1 MKWIGQHIWSLISRF
16 RNDVYLE
23 SVTESAQDHVVGI
36 DADGKLYK
44 QDVSTG
50 DITGVTITTDSG
62 GGSAASDTSGSADF
76 SILGSSGVD
85 VTNSGTTITAVAVPA
100 EIDHDSLNNFVANEH
115 IDWTTDQGATDIHS
129 GNYTNTTYT
138 SSDFDHN
145 SLTNYVAA
153 EHYRWDNDNSGTA
166 TIHANN
172 ITDLHGAG
180 VDGSANQ
187 LLTDDGDGS
196 VTSEASLT
204 YDSETLTIGNDDN
217 GITGITRLAH
227 SDGAGGSLTISG
239 GSATNGQTNQAGG
252 NLFLRTGAAT
262 GNAAAGS
269 FTFFTSPTGASGT
282 SIQAHREIAVL
293 NSASDRPTLYMY
305 EAPGSTSDYFM
316 LQTLA
321 NGATTMRTVDAAGTD
336 ANMSIITDGGF
347 DVNASTTASIAGT
360 DITLNASG
368 DIELNADNGTV
379 SFKDNTA
386 VLGKIT
392 SDGLDLTDN
401 AGAGIIFEGT
411 TDDAHQTTLSA
422 GEPTGDRTV
431 TLPDT
436 TGTVQLQGE
445 AAGKQLQVFVANFYD
460 DIGTTKH
467 YIPLKDVNEQTTIY
481 QDEVAM
487 HAVCDGRI
495 VSVSVSPHN
504 VSSAGNL
511 TIGIHTRNVGV
522 SMTASASN
530 WTDQETET
538 IAVDGSGGDDDNH
551 TFHFAFDNAK
561 HFDSTNKVSISI
573 QSDSDLGSSS
583 FWYATVVVE
592 WDWTTFLGSTSAE
605 LNSTP

>member
-23 SVTESAQDHVVGI
+23 NVTESAQDHVVGI

-85 VTNSGTTITAVAVPA
+85 VTNSGTTITATAVPA

-115 IDWTTDQGATDIHS
+115 IDWTADQGATNINA

-138 SSDFDHN
+138 SSDFDHD

-166 TIHANN
+166 TIHTNN

-180 VDGSANQ
+180 VDGSADQ

-282 SIQAHREIAVL
+282 TIQAHREIAVL

-321 NGATTMRTVDAAGTD
+321 NGATTMRTVDAAGAN

-347 DVNASTTASIAGT
+347 DVNASGTASIVGT
-360 DITLNASG
+360 DITLNASNN
-368 DIELNADNGTV
+368 IEINADGGQV
-379 SFKDNTA
+379 VFKDDT
-386 VLGKIT
+386 
-392 SDGLDLTDN
+392 
-401 AGAGIIFEGT
+401 
-411 TDDAHQTTLSA
+411 TTLATISSS
-422 GEPTGDRTV
+422 GYS
-431 TLPDT
+431 
-436 TGTVQLQGE
+436 
-445 AAGKQLQVFVANFYD
+445 GKQYQVFPSNFID
-460 DIGTTKH
+460 DIGTSQVF
-467 YIPLKDVNEQTTIY
+467 IPIHGTTFEQSTVY
-481 QDEVAM
+481 QDDVAII
-487 HAVCDGRI
+487 APCDGRV
-495 VSVSVSPHN
+495 VSVAISVLSLTG
-504 VSSAGNL
+504 SGNL
-511 TIGIHTRNVGV
+511 TIKVYTRGPDNSGT
-522 SMTASASN
+522 SLAN
-530 WTDQETET
+530 WTEEESETLAFT
-538 IAVDGSGGDDDNH
+538 STDDNH
-551 TFHFAFDNAK
+551 VFHFAFSNAK
-561 HFDSTNKVSISI
+561 HFESTEKIALSI
-573 QSDSDLGSSS
+573 QSDSDPGTNTY
-583 FWYATVVVE
+583 WYATTVIE
-592 WDWTTFLGSTSAE
+592 WDYSTLLGGTSAE
-605 LNSTP
+605 YDSAP